1 MTPKEKANE
10 LVEKFLCV
18 DDNEDLFCDECG
30 MSEKAAKLCALI
42 SIEFA
47 REFITGDLSER
58 FDKTMYLL
66 EVKEELLKLVKEE
79 LLKL

>member
-1 MTPKEKANE
+1 MTAKDKAKE
-10 LVEKFLCV
+10 LVDKFLCIE
-18 DDNEDLFCDECG
+18 DEHDTDLFCDECG
-30 MSEKAAKLCALI
+30 MSEDVAKLCAII

-66 EVKEELLKLVKEE
+66 EVKQEIEKL
-79 LLKL
+79 